1 MPSLPSLPSLSI
13 IVIIA
18 HHCHQCWSV
27 QINAEGRTMSFASL
41 LIVFVSDLV
50 MMLFAVWF
58 GWISMN
64 NIDINQIP
72 LAPSNSKVTWW
83 SLIWSTTILLVCLR
97 FSSMQFLHIL
107 VSNKKKRYNVIVLQM
122 YFFRFE
128 ICKKLGQGT
137 YGKVQL
143 GINKETGQRVSSH
156 FSVAVAT

>member
-1 MPSLPSLPSLSI
+1 MWKTKETLGVFNLNLPLLG
-13 IVIIA
+13 
-18 HHCHQCWSV
+18 
-27 QINAEGRTMSFASL
+27 QISKVRTVLKSSKQENFKSDL
-41 LIVFVSDLV
+41 TFLIVFVSDLV

-156 FSVAVAT
+156 FFQLR